1 MIDFSRILSTVL
13 LLACSFSANS
23 SGSLH
28 LLGFVEKPCVGE
40 NYCFQLRV
48 EAVYSGEAADEI
60 ILRYD
65 ADSMIFDPENYRLTL
80 LQSRI
85 VEGSHLR
92 LLLVPAETGFRAEII
107 WIGD

>member
-1 MIDFSRILSTVL
+1 MTNFLKILSTVL
-13 LLACSFSANS
+13 LLVCSFAANA

-28 LLGFVEKPCVGE
+28 LLGFVEQSCVGE
-40 NYCFQLRV
+40 NFCFQLRV
-48 EAVYSGEAADEI
+48 ESVYNGEAADEI
-60 ILRYD
+60 IVRYD

-80 LQSRI
+80 AQSRI

-92 LLLVPAETGFRAEII
+92 LLLVPVANGFRAEII